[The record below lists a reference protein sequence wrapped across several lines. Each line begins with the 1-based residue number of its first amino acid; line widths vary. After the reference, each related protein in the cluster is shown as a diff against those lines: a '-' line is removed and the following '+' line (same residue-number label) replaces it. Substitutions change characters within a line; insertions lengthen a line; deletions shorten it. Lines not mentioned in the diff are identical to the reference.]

1 MARSL
6 DVVLLHAGPGYG
18 KTTALEAARPRDGV
32 LLTAREALE
41 AASRDGHPDG
51 ELPAWVG
58 VDDLHELAPAEQLEL
73 LTAFTRHPSVS
84 RMVVTSRQALPDEA
98 RRLPLRVRTRGPSEL
113 SLTPYDVHRVLVDE
127 YGVTDPEAPVEI
139 HRLTAGWPALMHHA
153 ADALARTPDTDV
165 RAALAGPGTP
175 AEMWL
180 RDQLV
185 PTLSGA
191 ARQLVASLAGLG
203 PFTPAVLTQVAKAL
217 DLDPENWTRDL
228 VSLGV
233 LTALRGPGREGL
245 LQVVPVVGDVL
256 ADEVGA
262 PVDATLI
269 AVGEALAEAGLP
281 FGAALARSRAG
292 DAAGTVAL
300 VAQRGEEMLRR
311 GDAAGVIDLVS
322 SAPPELVT
330 DAIRLTTAD
339 ALRICGDL
347 SGARRAFRP
356 LVDAADRAGPS
367 AWTAAL
373 AARVAA
379 VDYAAG
385 RLDEALATL
394 ARAEGVAAATDA
406 STYDEVESVEWLAA
420 RVQVLCSLGRAEE
433 ARTEAAAVLDRA
445 EAIGEP
451 RALSAAHLAMARVSH
466 GERKEAHHE
475 FALRAATESGDV
487 ITASR
492 ILVNQACRLLATAR
506 YEDATRAG
514 RAALDAADLG
524 IATGRRA
531 AALHNLAEALMERGE
546 YDEARWHLH
555 RAIAL
560 CRRLG
565 SGRTALGL
573 LGLAEIDRRLGHDQR
588 ARARYL
594 EAVGLARASGE
605 TQVLVPA
612 LAGIARLWTEDS
624 TGLAESEAAA
634 GEALREATHGAGEDA
649 VTEHLPFALTA
660 AGWGAVRR
668 GDHADARELAR
679 RSVAAARELQA
690 FDLLAEA
697 LELSAWCSESVD
709 DARRDLASALTIW
722 SDGGATPA
730 AARIQLQLG
739 RLTGADGTE
748 RSRARDAARTLQRLG
763 VRHVHGRPV
772 TTTDDSSVQVSV
784 LGGFRV
790 VVDGA
795 EVPLPAWRSRQA
807 RTLVKILAARRGR
820 PVTRDWLCET
830 LWPDDDPS
838 KTGHRL
844 SVLLATVRG
853 VLDPDRRWPNDRF
866 VATDASGVWLDLDSV
881 PVDVDVLIRD
891 ADLAARLMDAGE
903 TERAAE
909 ILADIEGRYRGDP
922 FEDEPGEDWAD
933 AAREEVRAA
942 WQRSVRRLASL
953 RRKAGRVGDYQ
964 NLLVRLLAADR
975 YDDTSHRLLVASL
988 VAAGRHGEAR
998 RAFTRW
1004 AEAMQDIGAPPPDAR
1019 ILEPRSRQ
1027 RTLRPVAL

>member
-6 DVVLLHAGPGYG
+6 DLVLLRAAPGYG
-18 KTTALEAARPRDGV
+18 KTTALDAARPRDGV
-32 LLTAREALE
+32 VLTAREALD
-41 AASRDGHPDG
+41 AAPPDAGRGG

-58 VDDLHELAPAEQLEL
+58 VDDLHELAPAQQLEL
-73 LTAFTRHPSVS
+73 LTALVRRTSVS
-84 RMVVTSRQALPDEA
+84 RLVVTSRQPLPVATRE
-98 RRLPLRVRTRGPSEL
+98 LPLRVRTRGPSDL
-113 SLTPYDVHRVLVDE
+113 SLNPYDVRRVLVDE

-139 HRLTAGWPALMHHA
+139 HALTAGWPALVHHA
-153 ADALARTPDTDV
+153 ADALARTREVDI
-165 RAALAGPGTP
+165 RAALTEPGTP

-180 RDQLV
+180 RDELV
-185 PTLSGA
+185 PTLPRST
-191 ARQLVASLAGLG
+191 RQLVASLAGLG
-203 PFTPAVLTQVAKAL
+203 PFTPDVLTQVADAL
-217 DLDPENWTRDL
+217 DLDPRSWARELT
-228 VSLGV
+228 SLGV
-233 LTALRGPGREGL
+233 LTPLREPGRGGL

-256 ADEVGA
+256 ADEVGEPA
-262 PVDATLI
+262 DATLI
-269 AVGEALAEAGLP
+269 AAAEALARAGLP
-281 FGAALARSRAG
+281 FGAALARRLAG
-292 DAAGTVAL
+292 DVAGALAL
-300 VAQRGEEMLRR
+300 VTARGEEMLRR
-311 GDAAGVIDLVS
+311 GDAAGVVDLVNGTQ
-322 SAPPELVT
+322 PDLVT
-330 DAIRLTTAD
+330 DAIRLTMAD

-347 SGARRAFRP
+347 ARARRAFRP
-356 LVDAADRAGPS
+356 LVTAADRAGHS
-367 AWTAAL
+367 GWTPAL
-373 AARVAA
+373 AVRVAA

-394 ARAEGVAAATDA
+394 ARAEDAAATIDA
-406 STYDEVESVEWLAA
+406 PSFDEVETVEWLAA
-420 RVQVLCSLGRAEE
+420 RVQVLCSLGCGEE
-433 ARTEAAAVLDRA
+433 ARTAAAEVLERA
-445 EAIGEP
+445 EAGGEP
-451 RALSAAHLAMARVSH
+451 RAVSAAHLAMARVSH
-466 GERKEAHHE
+466 GERKVAHHE

-487 ITASR
+487 ITAAR
-492 ILVNQACRLLATAR
+492 ILVNQSCRLLAAAR
-506 YEDATRAG
+506 YEEATRAA
-514 RAALDAADLG
+514 RAALQAADLG

-531 AALHNLAEALMERGE
+531 AALHNLAEALVERGE
-546 YDEARWHLH
+546 YDEATWHLH

-594 EAVGLARASGE
+594 EAVELARASGE

-612 LAGIARLWTEDS
+612 LAGIARLWTDDAA
-624 TGLAESEAAA
+624 GLTEAQAAA
-634 GEALREATHGAGEDA
+634 DQALREATRGDPDDA
-649 VTEHLPFALTA
+649 VGEHLPFALTA
-660 AGWGAVRR
+660 AGWVALRR
-668 GDHADARELAR
+668 GNDVDARELAR
-679 RSVAAARELQA
+679 RSVAAARDLQA
-690 FDLLAEA
+690 FDLLADA
-697 LELSAWCSESVD
+697 LELSAASSDSVD
-709 DARRDLASALTIW
+709 DARRDLAEGLAIW

-739 RLTGADGTE
+739 GLPGADGTE
-748 RSRARDAARTLQRLG
+748 RSRARDAVRTLQRLG
-763 VRHVHGRPV
+763 VRHVHGQPV
-772 TTTDDSSVQVSV
+772 TTSDASSVQVSV

-790 VVDGA
+790 IVDSV

-830 LWPDDDPS
+830 LWPDDDPA

-844 SVLLATVRG
+844 SVLFATVRG

-866 VATDASGVWLDLDSV
+866 VSTDASGVWLDLDSV
-881 PVDVDVLIRD
+881 TIDVDVLIRD

-903 TERAAE
+903 TERPAE

-988 VAAGRHGEAR
+988 VASGRHGEAR
-998 RAFTRW
+998 RAFARW
-1004 AEAMQDIGAPPPDAR
+1004 TEAMQDIGTPPPDPR
-1019 ILEPRSRQ
+1019 ILRPRPRN

>member
-6 DVVLLHAGPGYG
+6 DLGLLHAGPGYG
-18 KTTALEAARPRDGV
+18 KTTALDAARPRDG
-32 LLTAREALE
+32 LILTAREALE
-41 AASRDGHPDG
+41 ASFGAHTDG

-73 LTAFTRHPSVS
+73 LTSLVRQASVS
-84 RMVVTSRQALPDEA
+84 RVVVTSRQALPEDA

-127 YGVTDPEAPVEI
+127 YGVSDPEAPVEI
-139 HRLTAGWPALMHHA
+139 HRLTAGWPALVHHA

-180 RDQLV
+180 RHQLV
-185 PTLSGA
+185 PTLPRA
-191 ARQLVASLAGLG
+191 TRQLATSLAGLG
-203 PFTPAVLTQVAKAL
+203 PFTPGVLTRVAEAL
-217 DLDPENWTRDL
+217 DLDRQDWARDL

-233 LTALRGPGREGL
+233 LTPLREPGREGL

-256 ADEVGA
+256 ADEIGPA
-262 PVDATLI
+262 ADATLI
-269 AVGEALAEAGLP
+269 AAGEALAQAGLP

-292 DAAGTVAL
+292 DVAGAVAL
-300 VAQRGEEMLRR
+300 VAERGEEMLRR
-311 GDAAGVIDLVS
+311 GDAAGVIDLVTGT
-322 SAPPELVT
+322 PPELVT
-330 DAIRLTTAD
+330 DAIRLITAD

-347 SGARRAFRP
+347 AGARRAFRP
-356 LVDAADRAGPS
+356 LVDAADRTGRSGWPP
-367 AWTAAL
+367 AL

-385 RLDEALATL
+385 RLDEALAAL
-394 ARAEGVAAATDA
+394 ARAEDVAAEIDA
-406 STYDEVESVEWLAA
+406 PSYDEVEMVEWLVA
-420 RVQVLCSLGRAEE
+420 RVQVLCSLGRVEE
-433 ARTEAAAVLDRA
+433 ARAEAAAVLERA
-445 EAIGEP
+445 EATGEP

-475 FALRAATESGDV
+475 FALRAATETGDV

-492 ILVNQACRLLATAR
+492 ILVNHACRLLATAR
-506 YEDATRAG
+506 YEDATRTA

-531 AALHNLAEALMERGE
+531 AALHNLAEALVERGE

-588 ARARYL
+588 ARARYR
-594 EAVGLARASGE
+594 EAVELARASGE

-612 LAGIARLWTEDS
+612 LAGIARVWTEDPA
-624 TGLAESEAAA
+624 GLAESQAAA
-634 GEALREATHGAGEDA
+634 DEALREASGDDSDD
-649 VTEHLPFALTA
+649 VVREHLPFALTA
-660 AGWGAVRR
+660 AGWVALRR
-668 GDHADARELAR
+668 ENDMAARDLAR

-690 FDLLAEA
+690 LDLLAEA
-697 LELSAWCSESVD
+697 LELSAACSTSVD
-709 DARRDLASALTIW
+709 DARRDLAEALTIW

-739 RLTGADGTE
+739 RLARADGTE

-772 TTTDDSSVQVSV
+772 TTADASSVQVSV

-830 LWPDDDPS
+830 LWPDDDQT

-866 VATDASGVWLDLDSV
+866 VATDASGVWLDLESV
-881 PVDVDVLIRD
+881 TVDVDVLIRD

-964 NLLVRLLAADR
+964 NLLVRLLSADR

-988 VAAGRHGEAR
+988 VGSGRHGEAR
-998 RAFTRW
+998 RAFARW
-1004 AEAMQDIGAPPPDAR
+1004 TEAMQDIGAPAPDVR
-1019 ILEPRSRQ
+1019 ILESRPRHG
-1027 RTLRPVAL
+1027 TLRPVPL